1 MRGCRI
7 MPRQS
12 KVKSTNAKLKDNVD
26 KSEGMV
32 RQPRIA
38 IEERGVSHR
47 ISQRKSLKIKQK
59 RILTMAN
66 QAEKLQY
73 DAVAK
78 LSGEIRKVFPLGAV
92 VNVPVIKAAA
102 DKVDARLVELN
113 KIKYKSEEGRK
124 AFDDFMGK

>member
-1 MRGCRI
+1 

-12 KVKSTNAKLKDNVD
+12 KVKSTNARLKNIVD
-26 KSEGMV
+26 QSEGMV

-38 IEERGVSHR
+38 MVARGVSYR

-59 RILTMAN
+59 RILAMAN
-66 QAEKLQY
+66 RAEKLQY
-73 DAVAK
+73 DVVAQ

>member
-1 MRGCRI
+1 